1 MQTGCLRLVSFAI
14 LAGLAA
20 IGSAHSQ
27 DWPQRPAKIVV
38 PFAPG
43 GNSDEVARLVALRLG
58 AAFGQQF
65 VVENRPGAA
74 GAIAAETVAR
84 SPADGYTL
92 LLASLPLVAIVPAM
106 TKASFDPVKD
116 LTPVSAIATNPLIL
130 VTHPSLPVTS
140 VAELVAYAR
149 DQHGQLVYSAAGVG
163 SITHLT
169 MALLLKRAGV
179 EMTPVMYK
187 GGASMLA
194 DVIAGHVKVSVSNV
208 STLVP
213 FAEDDRLRLLAVSS
227 AQRVPALAKVPT
239 LIEAGYPGFKVL
251 NWTGLMAPAGTPK
264 ELVDRVAK
272 EVSRAVK
279 EPQTAALLAASGAG
293 PLGNTPEE
301 FAAMIAADIP
311 LWADAVRIAGL
322 HEK

>member
-1 MQTGCLRLVSFAI
+1 MQTGCLRLVSLAI
-14 LAGLAA
+14 FAGLAA

-65 VVENRPGAA
+65 VVENRPG
-74 GAIAAETVAR
+74 AR

-194 DVIAGHVKVSVSNV
+194 DVIAK
-208 STLVP
+208 
-213 FAEDDRLRLLAVSS
+213 
-227 AQRVPALAKVPT
+227 
-239 LIEAGYPGFKVL
+239 
-251 NWTGLMAPAGTPK
+251 
-264 ELVDRVAK
+264 
-272 EVSRAVK
+272 
-279 EPQTAALLAASGAG
+279 
-293 PLGNTPEE
+293 
-301 FAAMIAADIP
+301 
-311 LWADAVRIAGL
+311 
-322 HEK
+322 